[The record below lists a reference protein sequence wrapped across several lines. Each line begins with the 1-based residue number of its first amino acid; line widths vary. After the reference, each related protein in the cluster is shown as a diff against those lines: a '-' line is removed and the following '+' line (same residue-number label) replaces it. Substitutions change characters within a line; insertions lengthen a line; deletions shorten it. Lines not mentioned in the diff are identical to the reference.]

1 MDPKLRR
8 TGAAI
13 ALAALVGMLGACDD
27 DGANVRELPGS
38 ESGSGSG
45 SGSGTGSDSG
55 SGTGSGTE
63 S

>member
-1 MDPKLRR
+1 MDSKLRR
-8 TGAAI
+8 TGAAL
-13 ALAALVGMLGACDD
+13 ALAALLGMLGACDD

-45 SGSGTGSDSG
+45 SGSGTGAG